1 MFNIHTKE
9 SLTVTFKRDGKYD
22 QDALKKLNHFMRDW
36 RAEAE
41 TNMDPAL
48 IDLIWSLHE
57 KLGSH
62 EPIHLISGYRSAATN
77 ASLRKKGG
85 GQAKKSQHIQG
96 RAADIHFPDVAVKTL
111 RNSALVQ
118 EVGGVGYYV
127 SELKAHLRAIL
138 GLDRPVRV
146 GILGA
151 GNLGLALA
159 DYQGFKEEGF
169 VIVGLFDKAPSKV
182 GGRSRD
188 GVRISDVAEFARLAC
203 AGKIDIAAVAVPAA
217 DAQNVVN
224 LIVECGVRAILNFS
238 PGALRVPRGVKL
250 KNVDLTVSLESLS
263 FFLARGDASVP
274 IR

>member
-1 MFNIHTKE
+1 MVALNLVNQANKRRQVPDQVSE
-9 SLTVTFKRDGKYD
+9 LTTNRLSVYLRCLNTL
-22 QDALKKLNHFMRDW
+22 DASGVQTISSQALAEQFHLNAAQIRK
-36 RAEAE
+36 
-41 TNMDPAL
+41 
-48 IDLIWSLHE
+48 DLAYFGE
-57 KLGSH
+57 FGV
-62 EPIHLISGYRSAATN
+62 R
-77 ASLRKKGG
+77 
-85 GQAKKSQHIQG
+85 
-96 RAADIHFPDVAVKTL
+96 
-111 RNSALVQ
+111 
-118 EVGGVGYYV
+118 GVGYYV

-159 DYQGFKEEGF
+159 DYQGFQEEGF
-169 VIVGLFDKAPSKV
+169 VIVGLFDTAPAKV

-188 GVRISDVAEFARLAC
+188 GVGIHDLAEFKRLAC
-203 AGKIDIAAVAVPAA
+203 AGEMDIAAVAVPAEA
-217 DAQNVVN
+217 AQNVVN

-238 PGALRVPRGVKL
+238 PGTLRVPPGVKL